1 MSFYKLYGD
10 VISKN
15 LCTDCGACM
24 LVCPEKVIALEE
36 TELSFEPQLIGRCL
50 GEKCAMCIQVCPGAY
65 IPRTDIEK
73 KILGRTRKNSGL
85 EQTQGVLQRVCIGQ
99 WKDERVLRASG
110 AGGVVT
116 GLLVYALEKGLIE
129 GAILAGPREGRPW
142 LSQARVATTP
152 REVIEMAGSRYD
164 SFPQLLGLAAA
175 LERNLK
181 QVAIVGLP
189 CHIHAIRKMELSGPS
204 YHKWSECVRY
214 RLGLWCLGNFSRNGI
229 ESMVQDRLGVPL
241 NEVSEVRYRARP
253 FPGQFTVSTKT
264 GSVERRE
271 WVSRHLLHRL
281 ASAYMLDSCLQ
292 CTDAQCDYADVSFGD
307 PWGHPIDQEA
317 LRTGIGFSTALVRTS
332 AGSKLIDRA
341 REDGMFRFFKELEVN
356 ERDFLTR
363 TGAVITKCYGH
374 QSFIDQKRRH
384 GLPIR
389 VVI

>member
-175 LERNLK
+175 LGYELNAVTALLPALTSLISSNHLEMAK
-181 QVAIVGLP
+181 TFIIV
-189 CHIHAIRKMELSGPS
+189 S
-204 YHKWSECVRY
+204 Y
-214 RLGLWCLGNFSRNGI
+214 I
-229 ESMVQDRLGVPL
+229 
-241 NEVSEVRYRARP
+241 
-253 FPGQFTVSTKT
+253 
-264 GSVERRE
+264 
-271 WVSRHLLHRL
+271 
-281 ASAYMLDSCLQ
+281 ASALVGGIIGTMV
-292 CTDAQCDYADVSFGD
+292 A
-307 PWGHPIDQEA
+307 A
-317 LRTGIGFSTALVRTS
+317 LGR
-332 AGSKLIDRA
+332 KY
-341 REDGMFRFFKELEVN
+341 LEPK
-356 ERDFLTR
+356 
-363 TGAVITKCYGH
+363 G
-374 QSFIDQKRRH
+374 
-384 GLPIR
+384 
-389 VVI
+389 